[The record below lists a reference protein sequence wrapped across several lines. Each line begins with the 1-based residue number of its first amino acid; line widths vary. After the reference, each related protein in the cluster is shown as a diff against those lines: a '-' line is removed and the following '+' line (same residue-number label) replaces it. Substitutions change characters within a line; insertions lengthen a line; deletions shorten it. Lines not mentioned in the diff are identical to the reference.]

1 VIFVSFADSSALKKL
16 FLNPLK
22 NGNMSVVNLISSC
35 ESCTRRWKNFQYLTK
50 EELNLVNENRYE
62 ATFKPGEIIL
72 KQGSPTSNALFI
84 ASGMAKTY
92 IEGLNGKN
100 FIISIALPGRLI
112 LGPGAYV
119 DSRHTYTVS
128 AITPVQACFINFEI
142 FKQIVRVNGVFA
154 ESLIADISAKSLG
167 SLTRMVNLSQKKM
180 QGRLAEALLYLSDV
194 VFKNDEYEMILSRQ
208 ELGEMTNMAKECV
221 VRILKELE
229 DSGVIYSD
237 SSKIKILDR
246 GKLIQISVKG

>member
-1 VIFVSFADSSALKKL
+1 
-16 FLNPLK
+16 
-22 NGNMSVVNLISSC
+22 MSVINLIASC
-35 ESCTRRWKNFQYLTK
+35 ETCTRGWKNFQRLK
-50 EELNLVNENRYE
+50 DEELRLINENRYE

-72 KQGSPTSNALFI
+72 KQGSPTSNALFM
-84 ASGMAKTY
+84 ASGMAKSY

-100 FIISIALPGRLI
+100 FIINIALPGKLI
-112 LGPGAYV
+112 MGPGAYV
-119 DSRHTYTVS
+119 DSRHTYTVA
-128 AITPVQACFINFEI
+128 AITTVQACFINFEI
-142 FKQIVRVNGVFA
+142 IKRMVRENGAFA
-154 ESLIADISAKSLG
+154 EGLLEDISAKSSG

-180 QGRLAEALLYLSDV
+180 HGRLAETLLYFSDI

-237 SSKIKILDR
+237 SSKIKILDKPR
-246 GKLIQISVKG
+246 LIQISEKG

>member
-1 VIFVSFADSSALKKL
+1 MA
-16 FLNPLK
+16 
-22 NGNMSVVNLISSC
+22 VVNLISSC
-35 ESCTRRWKNFQYLTK
+35 ESCTRRWKNFQHLTHD
-50 EELNLVNENRYE
+50 ELNLVNDNRYE
-62 ATFKPGEIIL
+62 ATFKPGEIMM
-72 KQGSPTSNALFI
+72 KQGSPSSNALFI

-92 IEGLNGKN
+92 IEGVNGKN
-100 FIISIALPGRLI
+100 FILSIALPGRLI

-119 DSRHTYTVS
+119 DSRHTYTVA
-128 AITPVQACFINFEI
+128 AITPVQACFINFDI
-142 FKQIVRVNGVFA
+142 FKQIVRTNGAFA
-154 ESLIADISAKSLG
+154 EGLLEDISAKSLG

-180 QGRLAEALLYLSDV
+180 HGRLADALLYFSDV

-246 GKLIQISVKG
+246 EKLIQISVKG

>member
-1 VIFVSFADSSALKKL
+1 
-16 FLNPLK
+16 
-22 NGNMSVVNLISSC
+22 MSVVNLISSC
-35 ESCTRRWKNFQYLTK
+35 ETCTRRWKNFQHLTK
-50 EELNLVNENRYE
+50 EELNLVNDNRYE

-72 KQGSPTSNALFI
+72 KQGSPSSNALFM

-92 IEGLNGKN
+92 IEGINGKN
-100 FIISIALPGRLI
+100 FILNIALPGSLI

-119 DSRHTYTVS
+119 NSRQTYTVA
-128 AITPVQACFINFEI
+128 AITTVQACFINFDI
-142 FKQIVRVNGVFA
+142 FRQIVRTNGSFA
-154 ESLIADISAKSLG
+154 EGLLEDISAKSLG
-167 SLTRMVNLSQKKM
+167 SLTSMVNLSQKKM
-180 QGRLAEALLYLSDV
+180 HGRLADALLYFSDV
-194 VFKNDEYEMILSRQ
+194 VFKSDEYEMIFSRQ

-246 GKLIQISVKG
+246 EKLLQISLKG

>member
-1 VIFVSFADSSALKKL
+1 MAVTNI
-16 FLNPLK
+16 
-22 NGNMSVVNLISSC
+22 ISSC
-35 ESCTRRWKNFQYLTK
+35 ETCTHQWKNFQHLTK
-50 EELNLVNENRYE
+50 KELAIVNENRYE
-62 ATFKPGEIIL
+62 ATFKAGEIIL

-84 ASGMAKTY
+84 SSGMAKTY
-92 IEGLNGKN
+92 IEGLHGKN

-119 DSRHTYTVS
+119 DSRHTYTVA
-128 AITPVQACFINFEI
+128 AITSVQACFINFDI
-142 FKQIVRVNGVFA
+142 FKQLVRTNGAFA
-154 ESLIADISAKSLG
+154 EGLLQDISAKSSG

-180 QGRLAEALLYLSDV
+180 HGRLADTLLYFSDV
-194 VFKNDEYEMILSRQ
+194 VFKNNEYEMILSRQ

-246 GKLIQISVKG
+246 DKLVQ